1 MDSVKYNKTGF
12 FLKKGTMV
20 TERSLQFK
28 RAKAQHIHAVRRF
41 TSVVLEDR
49 SEPTVV
55 W

>member
-12 FLKKGTMV
+12 FLKRGQWLQKEV
-20 TERSLQFK
+20 LQFK
-28 RAKAQHIHAVRRF
+28 RAKTQHIHAVRRF

-55 W
+55 R